1 MGLNT
6 QFPSWVAQ
14 GQLASQELGQQMG
27 RNILEGLRFQEQK
40 RQEERRIPLLNA
52 QTELMKAN
60 VAQQLLQNQQQATAA
75 NLFNEQRAAQ
85 TEALALESGINRSE
99 GKWTSPENRAIFL
112 DFMKRNPALSG
123 SSWDQN
129 MRKQFGEAEKL
140 AADEAK
146 YRALIEGRQRVAET
160 KLQFNDRNTSQA
172 SWDEVTNL
180 MGQGYDEMEAFKTLR
195 DNATGAYSGKVK
207 MNVDTI
213 LSELSTL
220 KREGIP
226 YTQSEVQDFWSRL
239 SMGGQAATSNKK
251 ELSQAIS
258 EDKTFNLL
266 NEASNLID
274 EFDRK
279 YGKGAFDD
287 YVGPY
292 DSRRLKFQNAVIN
305 PKDLPQ
311 ANREA
316 NRIFQKVNGIIQG
329 YRNNQFGTALTA
341 SETQVF
347 KDIIADNTSANY
359 ADSIRN
365 FRDNIADSVR
375 FVVSEN
381 KISPILP
388 ISLKKRWAS
397 AYGGVGG
404 AAGQPAQIPTGG
416 AQMQPQQPAGQPTQ
430 GGVKILSITPLP

>member
-1 MGLNT
+1 MAINA
-6 QFPSWVAQ
+6 QFPSWITEGRIAEAQ
-14 GQLASQELGQQMG
+14 LGQQMG

-99 GKWTSPENRAIFL
+99 GKWTSPENRAVFL

-180 MGQGYDEMEAFKTLR
+180 MGQGFDEMEAFKTLR

-207 MNVDTI
+207 MNADVM
-213 LSELSTL
+213 LSQLSAL

-226 YTQSEVQDFWSRL
+226 YTQTDVEEFWSKV
-239 SMGGQAATSNKK
+239 SAGGGALTADRKQIDQVK
-251 ELSQAIS
+251 S
-258 EDKTFNLL
+258 EDKSFVLL
-266 NEASNLID
+266 DQASKDID
-274 EFDRK
+274 AFDAK
-279 YGKGAFDD
+279 YGKGAFDNF
-287 YVGPY
+287 VGPF
-292 DSRRLKFQNAVIN
+292 DSKRLQFQNWAIN
-305 PKDLPQ
+305 PKDVPE

-316 NRIFQKVNGIIQG
+316 NRIFKKVNQVVQG
-329 YRNNQFGTALTA
+329 YRRGEYGTALSA
-341 SETQVF
+341 SETNLF
-347 KDIIADNTSANY
+347 KGIVSDNTYANY
-359 ADSIRN
+359 ADSFRD
-365 FRDNIADSVR
+365 FRDNLGDSLGYSV
-375 FVVSEN
+375 N
-381 KISPILP
+381 QYKLSPLLP
-388 ISLKKRWAS
+388 IDIKKRWAS

-416 AQMQPQQPAGQPTQ
+416 AQMQPQQPAVQPTQ